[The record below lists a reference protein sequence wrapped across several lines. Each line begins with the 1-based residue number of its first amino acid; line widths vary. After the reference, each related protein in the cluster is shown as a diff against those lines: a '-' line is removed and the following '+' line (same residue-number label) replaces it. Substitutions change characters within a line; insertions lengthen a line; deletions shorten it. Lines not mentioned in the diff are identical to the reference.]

1 MQLGTQYRATDRL
14 TLRLG
19 YALAQNPINNAVGT
33 MIGPVE
39 VPGGI
44 PAVKYLQSQFAI
56 INEHR
61 MAGGIGVRDVLVRG
75 LNFDAFAGGMF
86 PASEQLGTATTVSVA
101 SYWIGVGIAWHFNQP
116 PASPSRSDS

>member
-1 MQLGTQYRATDRL
+1 
-14 TLRLG
+14 
-19 YALAQNPINNAVGT
+19 

-39 VPGGI
+39 VPSGI
-44 PAVKYLQSQFAI
+44 HAVKYLQSQFAI

-86 PASEQLGTATTVSVA
+86 QASEQLGTATTVSVA